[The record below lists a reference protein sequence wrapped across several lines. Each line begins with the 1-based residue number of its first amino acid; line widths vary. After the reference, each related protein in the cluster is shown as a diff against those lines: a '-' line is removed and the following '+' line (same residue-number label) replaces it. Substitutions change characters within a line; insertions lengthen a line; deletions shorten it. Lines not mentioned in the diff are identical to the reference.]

1 PGSAAQDRYEC
12 GRHRT
17 VRRAGDADCAQR
29 RDRPV
34 HAEPDCPARRDTF
47 PDGNIYSL
55 PTIYDP
61 DFDALNMQ
69 TKMWVRQDWLDQF
82 GMDPPSTLEEFE
94 AYLVEVKNGD
104 PNGNGEADEIPYS
117 AGNPDQFVQ

>member
-1 PGSAAQDRYEC
+1 MNAVDIAQYGEQGTLIVLNDVIDQYMPNLTALLDENEDIRK
-12 GRHRT
+12 GL
-17 VRRAGDADCAQR
+17 
-29 RDRPV
+29 
-34 HAEPDCPARRDTF
+34 TF

-94 AYLVEVKNGD
+94 RSEERRVGKEGRARAAPEHRRK
-104 PNGNGEADEIPYS
+104 
-117 AGNPDQFVQ
+117 